1 MLTTPQKPKASPA
14 PAPGRVP
21 PHSVEAEEQLL
32 SAILLDGGEVL
43 ARCLTAEIASASFY
57 VPANRVIYDKLIGLY
72 NDGKPID
79 LAVLAEELK
88 ATRQLDELGGYPYL
102 TRISGR
108 IPTTAGAS
116 YFIEKV
122 RELAVLRD
130 IIKAGTAAV
139 ENCYGYTGPEDLPD
153 ILSKLKE
160 PQDKAEIGLGGWKP
174 VTAARVAAE
183 PTPAPP
189 ELIGGMLYEGGTLMM
204 SGASKSMKTYT
215 MIHAG
220 LAVASGEDWMGKKC
234 HARPVVYLNLELQP
248 FAMEKRVRE
257 IAAAMRIDCPDTF
270 HIVNLRGTLVNIDV
284 VEAQLHRLL
293 TRLRPGLVIIDPHYK
308 ISAASGVDE
317 NSNDAQG
324 LLLYR
329 LENTICRRGSA
340 LMIAHHFSKGDKSQ
354 TKAMDRAAGGGALA
368 RWPDVIMTLTEH
380 EEEACCVAEF
390 SLRNFAPIAP
400 FVLRWQYPVWH
411 LAAGADP
418 SKLKKA
424 GRPTKN
430 PADALLAFVPES
442 EGITRKD
449 LRERAKAKGWSQSA
463 AYDAIVTLLTT
474 QKLREMSGFLYLV
487 SSNSK
492 NSKN

>member
-1 MLTTPQKPKASPA
+1 MAAKPPTSS
-14 PAPGRVP
+14 PGRVP

-32 SAILLDGGEVL
+32 SACLLDGNDVV
-43 ARCLTAEIASASFY
+43 ARCLGADIAAASFY
-57 VPANRVIYDKLIGLY
+57 VPANRVIYEKLLELY
-72 NDGKPID
+72 NAGKPID
-79 LAVLAEELK
+79 VAVLAEELK
-88 ATRQLDELGGYPYL
+88 TTRQLDEIGGYSYL

-108 IPTTAGAS
+108 IPTTAGTS
-116 YFIEKV
+116 YFIERV

-130 IIKAGTAAV
+130 IIHAGTAAV
-139 ENCYGYTGPEDLPD
+139 EKCYGYTGETDLPE
-153 ILSKLKE
+153 ILAKLKE

-174 VTAARVAAE
+174 VTAARVSAQ

-189 ELIGGMLYEGGTLMM
+189 ELIAGMLYEGGTLMM

-220 LAVASGEDWMGKKC
+220 LAVAAGAEWMGKKC

-257 IAAAMRIDCPDTF
+257 IAAAMHIDCPETF
-270 HIVNLRGTLVNIDV
+270 YIVNLRGTLVNIDV

-293 TRLRPGLVIIDPHYK
+293 TRYQPGLVIIDPHYK

-329 LENTICRRGSA
+329 LENTICKRGAA

-368 RWPDVIMTLTEH
+368 RWPDVIMTITEH
-380 EEEACCVAEF
+380 EDEGCCAVEF
-390 SLRNFAPIAP
+390 SLRNFAPIPA
-400 FVLRWQYPVWH
+400 FVVRWEYPVWH
-411 LAAGADP
+411 LASDADP
-418 SKLKKA
+418 TKLKKA
-424 GRPTKN
+424 GRPTKS
-430 PADALLAFVPES
+430 APES
-442 EGITRKD
+442 LLVHVSDAEGITRSE
-449 LRERAKAKGWSQSA
+449 LVQKAKGWSRTRV
-463 AYDAIVTLLTT
+463 YDAINSLIDSR
-474 QKLREMSGFLYLV
+474 KLREASGHLWKV
-487 SSNSK
+487 AT
-492 NSKN
+492 

>member
-1 MLTTPQKPKASPA
+1 MTLT
-14 PAPGRVP
+14 APGRVP

-32 SAILLDGGEVL
+32 SACLLDGGDVV
-43 ARCLTAEIASASFY
+43 ARCLEGEIAAPSFY
-57 VPANRVIYDKLIGLY
+57 VPANRVIYEKLLELY
-72 NDGKPID
+72 NAGKPID
-79 LAVLAEELK
+79 LAVVAEELK
-88 ATRQLDELGGYPYL
+88 KSKQLNELGGYAYL
-102 TRISGR
+102 TRISGC

-130 IIKAGTAAV
+130 IIRASTAAV
-139 ENCYGYTGPEDLPD
+139 ENCYGYSGPDDLPG
-153 ILSKLKE
+153 ILAKLKE

-174 VTAARVAAE
+174 VTAAKIASS

-189 ELIGGMLYEGGTLMM
+189 ELIAGMLYEGGTLMM

-220 LAVASGEDWMGKKC
+220 LAVASGEPWMGKATSK
-234 HARPVVYLNLELQP
+234 RPVVYLNLELQP

-257 IAAAMRIDCPDTF
+257 IAAAMRIDCPATF

-293 TRLRPGLVIIDPHYK
+293 SRLQPGLVIIDPHYK

-329 LENTICRRGSA
+329 LENTICKRGSA
-340 LMIAHHFSKGDKSQ
+340 LMIAHHFSKGDKST

-368 RWPDVIMTLTEH
+368 RWPDVIMTMTEH
-380 EEEACCVAEF
+380 EDEGCVAAEF
-390 SLRNFAPIAP
+390 SLRNFAPIPP
-400 FVLRWQYPVWH
+400 FVLRWDYPVWH
-411 LAAGADP
+411 LAAGVDA
-418 SKLKKA
+418 SRLKKA
-424 GRPTKN
+424 GRPARQS
-430 PADALLAFVPES
+430 ADTLIPMIPRD
-442 EGITRKD
+442 GITRPD
-449 LRERAKAKGWSQSA
+449 LVAKSGWPRTA
-463 AYDAIVTLLTT
+463 CYDAVSALIRSG
-474 QKLREMSGFLYLV
+474 KIREMSHVLFV
-487 SSNSK
+487 K
-492 NSKN
+492 N